1 MRVWLHTENKIFH
14 KTISIDRVK
23 YAFDPKMVL
32 HFYFHYKSF
41 PGLRRAKRE
50 RERVRERVRERE
62 SRDHLTHS
70 SLTRYSPSSLT
81 RTPLRSHIQASAS
94 RILAPARS
102 HHKPTNRSTHHLQI
116 DPPRPPASHTHE
128 LISLCPSL
136 TIGLVILIFL
146 F

>member
-1 MRVWLHTENKIFH
+1 MPLTQKWFY
-14 KTISIDRVK
+14 ISI
-23 YAFDPKMVL
+23 FTTN
-32 HFYFHYKSF
+32 HFQVSDAQK
-41 PGLRRAKRE
+41 E
-50 RERVRERVRERE
+50 RERVRERE

-102 HHKPTNRSTHHLQI
+102 RHEPTNRSTHHLQI

-146 F
+146 FWFLFLVFIYFDSR

>member
-1 MRVWLHTENKIFH
+1 MPLTQKWFY
-14 KTISIDRVK
+14 ISI
-23 YAFDPKMVL
+23 FTTN
-32 HFYFHYKSF
+32 HFQVSDAQK
-41 PGLRRAKRE
+41 E

-102 HHKPTNRSTHHLQI
+102 HHEPTNRSTHHLQI
-116 DPPRPPASHTHE
+116 DPPHPPASHTHE